1 MRYLFLIMFIFYLLL
16 FSVIVVYELKHQQ
29 RILNIKNNTVI
40 IK

>member
-16 FSVIVVYELKHQQ
+16 FSVIVVYEIEHQQ